1 MAERAEESGKMVE
14 RCWRKKLVVKGDGGR
29 RSWLE
34 LEEREKE
41 RGGEDTLTVRFS
53 TSAIEWAKHRH
64 VMATLRAR
72 HKLFPKRDE
81 PKWSYTDVS
90 IREILTLPIRNMT

>member
-29 RSWLE
+29 KRRKGGSWLE

-41 RGGEDTLTVRFS
+41 RER
-53 TSAIEWAKHRH
+53 
-64 VMATLRAR
+64 
-72 HKLFPKRDE
+72 
-81 PKWSYTDVS
+81 
-90 IREILTLPIRNMT
+90 IR